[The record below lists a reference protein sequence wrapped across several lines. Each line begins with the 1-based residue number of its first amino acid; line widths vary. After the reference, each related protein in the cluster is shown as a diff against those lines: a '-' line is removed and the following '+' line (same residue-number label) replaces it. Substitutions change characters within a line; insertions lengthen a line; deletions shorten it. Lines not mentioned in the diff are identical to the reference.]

1 MFVKKEVVMITKN
14 IEILCKRH
22 GITIS
27 GLEKRL
33 GFGNS
38 TISKWATSSPTVEK
52 ATAVA
57 NFFNLTLDELLS
69 DQDSD

>member
-1 MFVKKEVVMITKN
+1 MITQN
-14 IEILCKRH
+14 IEILCKQR

-38 TISKWATSSPTVEK
+38 TIAKWAKSSPTVDK
-52 ATAVA
+52 LSAVA
-57 NFFNLTLDELLS
+57 DFFGVTVDNLLS
-69 DQDSD
+69 EEEQTSA

>member
-1 MFVKKEVVMITKN
+1 MITKN

-38 TISKWATSSPTVEK
+38 TISKWAKSSPTVEK

-69 DQDSD
+69 DQDAGQTGD